1 MGVSGCGRLALVGKV
16 SDGDLL
22 LAPSPSS
29 SLLSLQFISTSQ
41 SRKQVCRHA
50 ELSSWILCGCA

>member
-1 MGVSGCGRLALVGKV
+1 MGVSGSGRLALVGKV

-29 SLLSLQFISTSQ
+29 SLLSLRCPSTS
-41 SRKQVCRHA
+41 HA
-50 ELSSWILCGCA
+50 YMRSCAAL